1 VRTDAVITIA
11 GAHDARNAASRLT
24 MPVPDGSCRA
34 DPGLAAV
41 HLQQLDL
48 PRAAVAHEAR
58 WYCQV
63 VAPDLGG

>member
-1 VRTDAVITIA
+1 VRTDAVITIV

-24 MPVPDGSCRA
+24 MPVPDGSGWA

-48 PRAAVAHEAR
+48 PRAAVVEQR
-58 WYCQV
+58 LCNRI
-63 VAPDLGG
+63 